1 MELKNRIKSIPI
13 LGWFL
18 RWINNLLRLNNLK
31 HTVFIQQNSINELS
45 KQIEIQQNSINEL
58 SKQIEIQQNSINEL
72 SKQIEIQQNSIN
84 ELSREINTTIAK
96 EISFQSASFQQR
108 IDQFIFDA
116 KIELKNAKL

>member
-31 HTVFIQQNSINELS
+31 HTVF
-45 KQIEIQQNSINEL
+45 
-58 SKQIEIQQNSINEL
+58 IQQNSINEL

>member
-13 LGWFL
+13 LGWSL

-58 SKQIEIQQNSINEL
+58 SRE
-72 SKQIEIQQNSIN
+72 IEIQQNSIN

>member
-1 MELKNRIKSIPI
+1 MDFKNRLKAIPI

-31 HTVFIQQNSINELS
+31 HTVFMQENKINILSKQIELQQNSISQLSHKIELQQNSINQLS
-45 KQIEIQQNSINEL
+45 KQI
-58 SKQIEIQQNSINEL
+58 
-72 SKQIEIQQNSIN
+72 
-84 ELSREINTTIAK
+84 NTKVAE